1 MPDQTKIQSP
11 DSEIVEAIR
20 EEILDEIA
28 DLEEYARQGKEPP
41 HCRGYRYK
49 VNGDPFVSDNSKIAG
64 RQVLERANLLPVER
78 YKLRVKIAGQP
89 PRKVGLD
96 EVVDL
101 RHPGTEKFLAIPQD
115 QDEG

>member
-1 MPDQTKIQSP
+1 MLDQTTTQSP
-11 DSEIVEAIR
+11 DSETVEAIR

-49 VNGDPFVSDNSKIAG
+49 VNGDPFVSDSPKTTG
-64 RQVLERANLLPVER
+64 RVVLEKANLLPVER

-96 EVVDL
+96 EVVNL

-115 QDEG
+115 QTEG